1 MRAGTQEGF
10 SIVELIIAVAIA
22 AIAGAIAMPA
32 FHNFTENKK
41 LKSAARALESDFFEL
56 KERAI
61 AENRQFRL
69 TINVVPNNYTTERCG
84 AVAQS
89 PCAGWEPPTV
99 RDFSAIGTNIAIAGA
114 PNTTETQYT
123 FQTRGTA
130 TPGTVRLILTNRPS
144 WAEITTNI
152 TGRTYVRF
160 DLQ

>member
-1 MRAGTQEGF
+1 MKRERQRGF
-10 SIVELIIAVAIA
+10 SLPEVLIVIGLMSIVGMIAISSFRGYVV
-22 AIAGAIAMPA
+22 
-32 FHNFTENKK
+32 NRS
-41 LKSAARALESDFFEL
+41 LKSAARALEADFFEL

-69 TINVVPNNYTTERCG
+69 TINVVPNNYTIERCG

-99 RDFSAIGTNIAIAGA
+99 RDFSAFGANIAIDG
-114 PNTTETQYT
+114 PNTTATQYT
-123 FQTRGTA
+123 FQTRGTV
-130 TPGTVRLILTNRPS
+130 TFGTVRLGLTNRPS

-160 DLQ
+160 NLQ